1 MRYILDDAFLLLQSE
16 GRGTRQGL
24 LGFFWWGL
32 LLFLCVFGGSWAEA
46 HIEAPCRQLF
56 QAKEYAKAGR
66 CYELLLPEVDRDPG
80 QKEFALLIK
89 DRFLRNGALAY
100 QRAAQGEKE
109 PSRRAILLEAGVAL
123 LKVSYREGYCQASGR
138 CKQNGDLSEQMS
150 AAVGYGKLLIGTQD
164 PKAILEVQGVE
175 YKRTESGTFNDP
187 QIRPGRYEVTIRFA
201 GKPPMKREVEVAAGG
216 QVALEVTPAQI
227 KVREVRIST
236 EKKLP
241 PVIFG
246 TYLAGAI
253 LALGGAGLGTYGL
266 LQQADLNA
274 QMNDLQRNQT
284 LSDQAYRDG
293 RGTAQL
299 LTVIGISA
307 LGVGVVVILG
317 GVIAHQAAGA
327 SVPPKTA
334 SRAIN
339 SQVLCAGAFSPSAK
353 ASRLVQKRAGSV
365 CVLHWAR

>member
-1 MRYILDDAFLLLQSE
+1 L
-16 GRGTRQGL
+16 
-24 LGFFWWGL
+24 
-32 LLFLCVFGGSWAEA
+32 
-46 HIEAPCRQLF
+46 

-66 CYELLLPEVDRDPG
+66 CYELLLPEVDRDPR
-80 QKEFALLIK
+80 QKEFALLLK

-109 PSRRAILLEAGVAL
+109 PSQRAIFLEAGIAL

-150 AAVGYGKLLIGTQD
+150 AAVGYGKLLVGTQD

-187 QIRPGRYEVTIRFA
+187 QIRPGRYEVTIRFV

-227 KVREVRIST
+227 KVREIRIST

-246 TYLAGAI
+246 TYIAGAI

-293 RGTAQL
+293 RGTAQI
-299 LTVIGISA
+299 LTVVGISA
-307 LGVGVVVILG
+307 LGLGVAVILG
-317 GVIAHQAAGA
+317 GVIAHQASGA
-327 SVPPKTA
+327 SVPSKTA
-334 SRAIN
+334 SHATRP
-339 SQVLCAGAFSPSAK
+339 QMLCAGVGASAK
-353 ASRLVQKRAGSV
+353 VSSVLQKRAG